1 MEVSFGGKRKMGKNL
16 WVPSLKLNLLL
27 LLRLEALLINLAARF
42 IRAIL
47 KFQKCLTRLQMEKC
61 GC

>member
-1 MEVSFGGKRKMGKNL
+1 MGKNL
-16 WVPSLKLNLLL
+16 WVPSLKLNLLM
-27 LLRLEALLINLAARF
+27 LLRLEALLIKLAARF
-42 IRAIL
+42 IQAIL